1 MKRNKNQLWLKIQT
15 KFYSKHAGHFAHSVL
30 MEKIEAGEDEGI
42 KVIDV
47 GEKGCGVA
55 AEKDFWKGEYVCTYQ
70 GDLVLQKV
78 ALER

>member
-1 MKRNKNQLWLKIQT
+1 MRRSTRVTALAEKVEKEKL
-15 KFYSKHAGHFAHSVL
+15 
-30 MEKIEAGEDEGI
+30 EKIEAGEDEGI

-55 AEKDFWKGEYVCTYQ
+55 AEKDFRKGEYVCTYQ